1 MERTYKKI
9 DMETAVSMLKDHQ
22 LWLSSGG
29 KEGKQAVFTGYDL
42 SGLDSDYAEAR
53 YVVPPFWEKNLSK
66 IDLSYSN
73 LSGLSFRKVNLSQA
87 DFRGANL
94 KNTRFYWANLFEADF
109 SGADISEA
117 NIEESSLVEVNLTKV
132 NLFKTSIAYSDLK
145 NANLQDANCQETN
158 FQRTQLQGANLHGA
172 DFYGAR
178 FVATTI
184 EENQL
189 THIRFAESIE
199 FSLAGA
205 DIVSLQA
212 QESSVDEEIRQLK
225 EKLKQ
230 VESKSKSDSQ
240 NNQIKNDQLRSQ
252 LEQKE
257 EEKNR
262 ISERLKKLEKELD
275 VLKEGRNQRIQD
287 AKSSLANALIN
298 TDNQIKNNENTAC
311 LFKWLGIVLFGMSIF
326 LLINFGSFVVCLPE
340 LFVEKKLNILF
351 YTFPIITLM
360 VIGTTCLRHQKNLL
374 AEVRHFSNM
383 KHQIELYSGLL
394 EASQHAAASFNNP
407 EKADE
412 YVQETFTQIRNRL
425 LNSQYL
431 PDNSSADKQS
441 DNDFGSDKVLDLL
454 NKIADLSGKKPMGN

>member
-9 DMETAVSMLKDHQ
+9 DMDTVISMIKDHH
-22 LWLSSGG
+22 LWLSSDG
-29 KEGKQAVFTGYDL
+29 KKGKQAVFTGYDL
-42 SGLDSDYAEAR
+42 SGLDSDYAKAG
-53 YVVPPFWEKNLSK
+53 YIVPPFWEQALSN

-73 LSGLSFRKVNLSQA
+73 LSGLYFRDVDLSSANFQ
-87 DFRGANL
+87 GASLRNA
-94 KNTRFYWANLFEADF
+94 KFYRVMLFDADF
-109 SGADISEA
+109 SEADISET
-117 NIEESSLVEVNLTKV
+117 NIEESFLIRANLTKANLSNADV
-132 NLFKTSIAYSDLK
+132 NNSRLED
-145 NANLQDANCQETN
+145 ANLQDANCQNTN
-158 FQRTQLQGANLHGA
+158 FQHTKLQGANLYGA
-172 DFYGAR
+172 DFRGAN
-178 FVATTI
+178 FLGATI

-189 THIRFAESIE
+189 THIRFAKNIE
-199 FSLAGA
+199 FFLAGA
-205 DIVSLQA
+205 NIVSLQA

-240 NNQIKNDQLRSQ
+240 NNQIVNDQLRSQ

-275 VLKEGRNQRIQD
+275 VLKEERNQRIQQ

-298 TDNQIKNNENTAC
+298 TDNQIKNNENTAR

-360 VIGTTCLRHQKNLL
+360 VIGTTSLRHQKNLL

-454 NKIADLSGKKPMGN
+454 NKIADLSGKKPIGN